1 MVSKKELLLKSIRE
15 LLALNVS
22 DKEIA
27 MNLKEVGIDEANAKT
42 LILEARQPV
51 AQAREPEAKPV
62 PFLDRFGLKKEGKSV
77 SPEEEAK
84 EVEAEREQAT
94 EDLAAEAVEGEEEPE
109 EEPEEIAEGLGFG
122 DRPEEKKPAKGKA
135 EKKAPFAPV
144 ETPPLGIFKKN
155 SFDSED
161 DADEAVK
168 AVPARKE
175 RPSLV
180 EDIQVS
186 KLWEKGIFA
195 TVNQKLAEMEDLR
208 KDLDAVLDKKVAD
221 ASKREMEKVKVLFD
235 SQRALLVSKVESEL
249 EAKAKGFAEMIEMK
263 LREMR
268 GINKQI
274 ASQIETVKEME
285 RSSKAGADAIS
296 QRLEEADKL
305 KERVLSSLNGE
316 LINIRSESRSLVEEM
331 NKKLG
336 DMDERINRTLQLENQ
351 VVEGLV
357 KEAERRVVA
366 LLEEK
371 SAEFSAESKRRI
383 EDIGKLRDSFKEAQ
397 KAEFAETEEGIA
409 AKLSSFEE
417 KIDKNRDVQKAEFAE
432 TEEGIA
438 AKLSLFGERIDKN
451 SETQKAALAKAGE
464 DIAAKL
470 SSSEER
476 IDKKL
481 EALDKLQKQ
490 ISLDFKPEKFRQ
502 TMQEL
507 NEFKAQF
514 VDAIKQ
520 NAESFN
526 DGIKKLNQQS
536 QVIERQFMLRA
547 EKIDK
552 KIAELDAFEKSFA
565 KEMGLAIEKIPKKGS
580 GK

>member
-27 MNLKEVGIDEANAKT
+27 MNLKEVGIDEANAKA

-51 AQAREPEAKPV
+51 AQAQEPEAKSV
-62 PFLDRFGLKKEGKSV
+62 PFFGGFGPKKEGKSV

-84 EVEAEREQAT
+84 EVVAEREQAT
-94 EDLAAEAVEGEEEPE
+94 EDLAAESVEAEEEPE
-109 EEPEEIAEGLGFG
+109 GGSEEIAEGLGFW

-135 EKKAPFAPV
+135 EKKVPFASV

-155 SFDSED
+155 SLDSED
-161 DADEAVK
+161 GADEAGGG
-168 AVPARKE
+168 APARKE
-175 RPSLV
+175 KPSLV
-180 EDIQVS
+180 EDILVS

-208 KDLDAVLDKKVAD
+208 RDLDAVLDKKVAD
-221 ASKREMEKVKVLFD
+221 ASKREMEKIKVLFD
-235 SQRALLVSKVESEL
+235 SQRALLVSKVDSEL

-285 RSSKAGADAIS
+285 RGSKVSADAIS

-305 KERVLSSLNGE
+305 KERILSSLNGE
-316 LINIRSESRSLVEEM
+316 LINTRSESRSLVEEM
-331 NKKLG
+331 SKKLG
-336 DMDERINRTLQLENQ
+336 DMDERINKTLQLENQ
-351 VVEGLV
+351 IVEGLV

-371 SAEFSAESKRRI
+371 SAEFSAETKSRI
-383 EDIGKLRDSFKEAQ
+383 EDIGKLKDSFK
-397 KAEFAETEEGIA
+397 A
-409 AKLSSFEE
+409 A
-417 KIDKNRDVQKAEFAE
+417 QKAEFAE

-438 AKLSLFGERIDKN
+438 AKLSLFEEMIDKN
-451 SETQKAALAKAGE
+451 GRAQKTELAKVEEG
-464 DIAAKL
+464 IAAKL
-470 SSSEER
+470 SLFEER
-476 IDKKL
+476 ADKKL

-526 DGIKKLNQQS
+526 EGIKNLNQQS

-565 KEMGLAIEKIPKKGS
+565 KEMGLAIEKIPKKGG

>member
-27 MNLKEVGIDEANAKT
+27 MNLKEVGIDEANAKA
-42 LILEARQPV
+42 LILEARQPEAP
-51 AQAREPEAKPV
+51 AQAQEPEAKSV
-62 PFLDRFGLKKEGKSV
+62 PFFGGFGLKKEGKSV

-84 EVEAEREQAT
+84 EVVAEREQAT
-94 EDLAAEAVEGEEEPE
+94 EDLAAESVEGEEEPE
-109 EEPEEIAEGLGFG
+109 GGSEEIAEGLGFWDKSG
-122 DRPEEKKPAKGKA
+122 EKKPAKGKA
-135 EKKAPFAPV
+135 EKKAPFASV

-155 SFDSED
+155 SLDSED
-161 DADEAVK
+161 GADEAGED
-168 AVPARKE
+168 APARKE
-175 RPSLV
+175 KPSLV
-180 EDIQVS
+180 EDILVS

-208 KDLDAVLDKKVAD
+208 RDLDAVLDKKVAD
-221 ASKREMEKVKVLFD
+221 ASKREMEKIKVLFD
-235 SQRALLVSKVESEL
+235 SQRALLVSKVDSEL

-285 RSSKAGADAIS
+285 RGSKVSADAIS

-305 KERVLSSLNGE
+305 KERILSSLNGE
-316 LINIRSESRSLVEEM
+316 LINTRSESRSLVEEM
-331 NKKLG
+331 GKKLG
-336 DMDERINRTLQLENQ
+336 DMDERINKTLQLENQ
-351 VVEGLV
+351 IVEGLV

-371 SAEFSAESKRRI
+371 SAEFSAETKSRI
-383 EDIGKLRDSFKEAQ
+383 EDIGKLKDSFK
-397 KAEFAETEEGIA
+397 A
-409 AKLSSFEE
+409 A
-417 KIDKNRDVQKAEFAE
+417 QKAEFAE

-438 AKLSLFGERIDKN
+438 AKLSLFEEMIGKN
-451 SETQKAALAKAGE
+451 GRAQKAELAKAEEG
-464 DIAAKL
+464 IAAKL
-470 SSSEER
+470 SLFEER
-476 IDKKL
+476 ADKKL

-526 DGIKKLNQQS
+526 EGIKNLNQQS

>member
-22 DKEIA
+22 DKEIM

-42 LILEARQPV
+42 LILEARQPEAP
-51 AQAREPEAKPV
+51 AQAKEPEAKQAS
-62 PFLDRFGLKKEGKSV
+62 FLGRFGLKKEGRSV

-84 EVEAEREQAT
+84 AVEAEREQAT
-94 EDLAAEAVEGEEEPE
+94 EDLAAEAVKDEEEPE
-109 EEPEEIAEGLGFG
+109 EDSEEIAEGLGFLG
-122 DRPEEKKPAKGKA
+122 GPKGKKPPRGKA
-135 EKKAPFAPV
+135 GKKLPFASI
-144 ETPPLGIFKKN
+144 ETPPLELLEKKYP
-155 SFDSED
+155 DSEEESGSWEGL
-161 DADEAVK
+161 AEAMDEA
-168 AVPARKE
+168 PSRKE
-175 RPSLV
+175 KPRLV

-186 KLWEKGIFA
+186 ELWEKGIFA
-195 TVNQKLAEMEDLR
+195 TVNQKLAEMGDLK

-221 ASKREMEKVKVLFD
+221 ANKREMEKIKVLFD
-235 SQRALLVSKVESEL
+235 SQRALLVSKVDSEL

-274 ASQIETVKEME
+274 AAQTETMKETE
-285 RSSKAGADAIS
+285 QGSRASADAVS
-296 QRLEEADKL
+296 KRLEEADRL
-305 KERVLSSLNGE
+305 KERILSSLNGE
-316 LINIRSESRSLVEEM
+316 LINIRSESRALVDEM
-331 NKKLG
+331 NQKLAE
-336 DMDERINRTLQLENQ
+336 MDGRINKTLQLENQ

-357 KEAERRVVA
+357 KEAGRRVA
-366 LLEEK
+366 GLLEEK
-371 SAEFSAESKRRI
+371 SAEFSTESKRLVRGI
-383 EDIGKLRDSFKEAQ
+383 EELKDSFSDAQ
-397 KAEFAETEEGIA
+397 KAELAKTEEGF
-409 AKLSSFEE
+409 S
-417 KIDKNRDVQKAEFAE
+417 
-432 TEEGIA
+432 
-438 AKLSLFGERIDKN
+438 AKLSL
-451 SETQKAALAKAGE
+451 L
-464 DIAAKL
+464 
-470 SSSEER
+470 EER
-476 IDKKL
+476 VDKKL

-490 ISLDFKPEKFRQ
+490 ISVDFKPEKFRL

-514 VDAIKQ
+514 IDAIKQ

-526 DGIKKLNQQS
+526 EGIRKLNQQS

-565 KEMGLAIEKIPKKGS
+565 KEMGLGLETLTKKGN